1 MWLMLQQPT
10 PDDYVIATG
19 KTYTVKEFLY
29 KVFAIADL
37 DVDKYVKIDERLF
50 RPQEVPLLLGDASKA
65 KKVLDWESTIDLDQL
80 AEMMYE
86 SDLSLIKS
94 K

>member
-1 MWLMLQQPT
+1 M
-10 PDDYVIATG
+10 
-19 KTYTVKEFLY
+19 
-29 KVFAIADL
+29 
-37 DVDKYVKIDERLF
+37 
-50 RPQEVPLLLGDASKA
+50 PLLLGDASKA